1 MQSASRHLAPC
12 FAFLVQSSP
21 RASAAAAQPSLQSK
35 AADFV
40 LGRAS
45 AAHRPE
51 ELQAAYRKACE
62 EDTSTGGARALRMA
76 ELSTALRTALKLA
89 TPAPQSYTPR
99 FGGARQKTSEG
110 AASNMMRP
118 PTPFGKAE
126 DAKACPAAAA
136 ARRPYVDGRS
146 VSGSLAAVDT
156 GRRAHVSSQAN
167 AAVGA
172 LAAAM
177 KYKQAQAQAKGDAK
191 AAAAAATKAEAALQ
205 VRAAPQGLDPQFC
218 RRDRLLTDNVPVRP
232 ETWVGSACQCRS
244 RPG

>member
-21 RASAAAAQPSLQSK
+21 RASAAAQPSLQSK

-136 ARRPYVDGRS
+136 A
-146 VSGSLAAVDT
+146 
-156 GRRAHVSSQAN
+156 
-167 AAVGA
+167 
-172 LAAAM
+172 
-177 KYKQAQAQAKGDAK
+177 
-191 AAAAAATKAEAALQ
+191 AAAAA
-205 VRAAPQGLDPQFC
+205 
-218 RRDRLLTDNVPVRP
+218 RRR
-232 ETWVGSACQCRS
+232 G
-244 RPG
+244 